1 MTPQI
6 KVLLPILCFICFI
19 SFGYSLSLK
28 QKALR
33 GDTDAQIRIGFNYMN
48 QTPSD
53 WARVIFW
60 FQLASDREQA
70 IPCFWLGHIYQNGL
84 GTPVNLLKSI
94 YFYEKGASLKSTDCS
109 KALAYLYDKQF
120 RHLEANTWK
129 IIYLESSKHHA
140 NRSSLDNIG
149 ALSSLE
155 HQQAKLLAAEI
166 KSSWLVKNESPILDP
181 ITKAPEF
188 RSIALSNG
196 NHYKG
201 YIFRNKPHGYGTV
214 KFNNGGTYFGHFKNG
229 AMHGPGQQFSS
240 DGQNIFKGHWSNGK
254 PLIK

>member
-1 MTPQI
+1 MALQR
-6 KVLLPILCFICFI
+6 KVLLPILSFICCSSI
-19 SFGYSLSLK
+19 GYSLSLK

-33 GDTDAQIRIGFNYMN
+33 GDTDAQIRLGFNYMN

-60 FQLASDREQA
+60 FQLASECEQA

-84 GTPVNLLKSI
+84 GTLVNISKSI

-109 KALAYLYDKQF
+109 KALCYLHDKQF
-120 RHLEANTWK
+120 RHLEANAWK

-140 NRSSLDNIG
+140 DRSSLDSIE
-149 ALSSLE
+149 SLGSLK

-166 KSSWLVKNESPILDP
+166 KNSWLVKNESPILDP
-181 ITKAPEF
+181 TTKAPEF
-188 RSIALSNG
+188 RSITLGNR

-201 YIFRNKPHGYGTV
+201 YIFRDKPHGYGML
-214 KFNNGGTYFGHFKNG
+214 KSNNGETYFGYFKNG
-229 AMHGPGQQFSS
+229 SMHGPGQQFSN
-240 DGQNIFKGHWSNGK
+240 DGQIIFKGNWSKGK
-254 PLIK
+254 PLTK

>member
-1 MTPQI
+1 M
-6 KVLLPILCFICFI
+6 KVIFGVFLYFHLSAILIG
-19 SFGYSLSLK
+19 SYNKLTSN
-28 QKALR
+28 ALR
-33 GDTDAQIRIGFNYMN
+33 GDSEAQIRIGFNYMN

-53 WARVIFW
+53 WAHVMFW

-84 GTPVNLLKSI
+84 STPVNLSKSI

-120 RHLEANTWK
+120 RHLEANAWK

-140 NRSSLDNIG
+140 DRSSLDNIG
-149 ALSSLE
+149 SLSSLE
-155 HQQAKLLAAEI
+155 HQEAKLLAAEI

-188 RSIALSNG
+188 RSITLSNG

-201 YIFRNKPHGYGTV
+201 YIFRDKPHGYGMV
-214 KFNNGGTYFGHFKNG
+214 KSNNGETYFGYFKNG
-229 AMHGPGQQFSS
+229 RMHGPGQQFSR
-240 DGQNIFKGHWSNGK
+240 DGHIIFKGHWSKGK